1 MKRRTRLQF
10 RRTEVELQTVF
21 LHALHAQ
28 TEWETSMRRYRL
40 PPLDP
45 LVAFEAAAR
54 HLSFTRAAD
63 ELALTQSAVS
73 RQIQTLEG
81 ALGVALF
88 QRLHRALVLTEA
100 GRELSAATTSVL
112 QQLHNVAE
120 RVGARSQRRTVVV
133 TTTPGFAG
141 LWLIPRL
148 GGFTA
153 AHGDVDVRIS
163 ATYQLADLERD
174 GVDLAVRYCA
184 QESVGSDAVKLFGES
199 VMPLCSPALLADRSR
214 PLDKPADLRH
224 HVLLHSTTG
233 GRTHTADWQLW
244 LRAMGLEDL
253 QPAGTLHFELY
264 DQMIQAAVDGHG
276 VVLGRLPLVTRLL
289 KAGRLVAPFSRK
301 VASPLGYHL
310 LRSAASARKPE
321 VQQFAD
327 WLRAEARESAAE
339 TATARGRGSSAR
351 ADRARA

>member
-1 MKRRTRLQF
+1 
-10 RRTEVELQTVF
+10 
-21 LHALHAQ
+21 
-28 TEWETSMRRYRL
+28 MRRYRL

-73 RQIQTLEG
+73 RQIQQLEG

-88 QRLHRALVLTEA
+88 QRLHRALALTEA
-100 GRELSAATTSVL
+100 GRELGAATTSAL
-112 QQLHNVAE
+112 QQLHNASE
-120 RVGARSQRRTVVV
+120 RLGARSLRRTVVV

-153 AHGDVDVRIS
+153 GHPEVDVRIS

-184 QESVGSDAVKLFGES
+184 PESVVGADAVKLFGET
-199 VMPLCSPALLADRSR
+199 VMPLCSPQLLADRAR
-214 PLDKPADLRH
+214 PLEKPADLRH

-233 GRTHTADWQLW
+233 GRAHTADWQLW
-244 LRAMGLEDL
+244 LRAMQLDDL

-264 DQMIQAAVDGHG
+264 DQMIQAAIDGHG

-327 WLRAEARESAAE
+327 WLRAEARVSASE
-339 TATARGRGSSAR
+339 TAATARGRGSSAR
-351 ADRARA
+351 AGRAPA